1 MAKNSAVTE
10 NQVKISVIVP
20 VYNAEQYL
28 DRCMQSIYNQ
38 TFTDYEV
45 ILVNDGSTDQSLAKC
60 RAHAEK
66 DARVQVIDQENQGSG
81 PARNAGI
88 EAAKGEYLYFCDADD
103 EIAPNLLERVYAVAE
118 ETKVDLVVFSVHAK
132 ITDSKTGA
140 VLREY
145 DTAKEERLFPD
156 RASFR
161 QAFSGL
167 YYNGVLFGG
176 PINKLFRAA
185 VIRQNGVRFPEL
197 RRGQDEVFNMRY
209 YRYTSSCKVIPDALY
224 LYHQFDDRGRNKKY
238 RLSYFQTTTKTY
250 FQTLSGL
257 LKEFE
262 ANDEYSRRKFQNS
275 FVYSMEAAA
284 LLAFNPVERLTR
296 KQKIA
301 FIASV
306 VSADFVREIAK
317 EIEFVPEGYER
328 FWQLFSSQNAAGVYK
343 YLARNI
349 WVEKF
354 KAPLR
359 KIRDA
364 IFKKK

>member
-1 MAKNSAVTE
+1 MINNQTKNP
-10 NQVKISVIVP
+10 KISVVIP
-20 VYNAEQYL
+20 VYNAEKDI

-45 ILVNDGSTDQSLAKC
+45 ILVNDGSADQSLAKC
-60 RAHAEK
+60 RAHAGK
-66 DARVQVIDQENQGSG
+66 DPRVQVIDQENQGSG

-88 EAAKGEYLYFCDADD
+88 EAAKGEYIYFCDSDD

-156 RASFR
+156 CASFR
-161 QAFSGL
+161 QAFSKL
-167 YYNGVLFGG
+167 YYEGVLFGA
-176 PINKLFRAA
+176 PYNKLFRTT

-224 LYHQFDDRGRNKKY
+224 LYYQFDNQGRNKKY

-262 ANDEYSRRKFQNS
+262 ADDEYSKRKFQNS
-275 FVYSMEAAA
+275 FVYSMESAS
-284 LLAFNPVERLTR
+284 LLAFNPVEKLSR
-296 KQKIA
+296 KQKIE
-301 FIASV
+301 FITSV
-306 VSADFVREIAK
+306 VSADFVRDIAK
-317 EIEFVPEGYER
+317 EIVFVPEGYER
-328 FWQLFSSQNAAGVYK
+328 FWQLFSAQDAVGVYRQ
-343 YLARNI
+343 LARNI
-349 WVEKF
+349 RVEKI

-364 IFKKK
+364 IIKKK

>member
-1 MAKNSAVTE
+1 MAKNSAATE
-10 NQVKISVIVP
+10 NQVKISVVIP
-20 VYNAEQYL
+20 VYNAEKDI

-38 TFTDYEV
+38 TFADYEV
-45 ILVNDGSTDQSLAKC
+45 ILVNDGSTDQSLEKC

-66 DARVQVIDQENQGSG
+66 DPRVRVIDQENKGSG

-88 EAAKGEYLYFCDADD
+88 EAATGEYIYFCDSDD
-103 EIAPNLLERVYAVAE
+103 EIAPNLLDRVYAEAK

-132 ITDSKTGA
+132 ITDSKTGK

-145 DTAKEERLFPD
+145 DTAKEERIFPD

-161 QAFSGL
+161 QAFSKL
-167 YYNGVLFGG
+167 YYEGVLFGG

-185 VIRQNGVRFPEL
+185 VIRQNGVRFPKL

-224 LYHQFDDRGRNKKY
+224 LYYQFDDQGKNKKY
-238 RLSYFQTTTKTY
+238 RLNYFQTTTKTY

-262 ANDEYSRRKFQNS
+262 ANDEYSKHKFQNS

-284 LLAFNPVERLTR
+284 LLAFNPVEKMNRG
-296 KQKIA
+296 QKVE

-306 VSADFVREIAK
+306 VSADFVRDIAK
-317 EIEFVPEGYER
+317 EIEFVPEGYEK
-328 FWQLFSSQNAAGVYK
+328 FWQLFAAQNAAGVYK
-343 YLARNI
+343 YLARNLR
-349 WVEKF
+349 VEKL

-359 KIRDA
+359 KIREA
-364 IFKKK
+364 IFKK